1 MPGYARRRRKYP
13 EPEAYLGA
21 VLDKQLRDP
30 VINFQVNQGYQVKG
44 VLHDYLPSDRESG
57 GHAVLMLWENP
68 LAPPREEAG
77 KRSRGPAPDR
87 LPASVRVATVQL
99 QMRGIDPTERL
110 AEQVEYYVAYAAYPP
125 AGFDVFY

>member
-57 GHAVLMLWENP
+57 GHVVLMRWEHP
-68 LAPPREEAG
+68 LAPSREEAG
-77 KRSRGPAPDR
+77 KRARGPALAR
-87 LPASVRVATVQL
+87 LPASLRRAYVQI
-99 QMRGIDPTERL
+99 QMRGVDRHQRT
-110 AEQVEYYVAYAAYPP
+110 
-125 AGFDVFY
+125 